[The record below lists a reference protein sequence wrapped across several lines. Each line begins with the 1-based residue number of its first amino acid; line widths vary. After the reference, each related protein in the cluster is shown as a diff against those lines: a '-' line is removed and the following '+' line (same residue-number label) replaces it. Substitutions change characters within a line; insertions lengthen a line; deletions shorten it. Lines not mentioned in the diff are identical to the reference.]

1 MAIFSVNNVKL
12 SGIAACVPKNV
23 ISNFDYD
30 QLTKDEKELL
40 VSTTG
45 IAERRIANPG
55 CTTSDLCFTS
65 AEKLISDLDWKKE
78 DIEIVVFVS
87 QSRDYILPST
97 SIILQ
102 EKLGLPKSCIALDIS
117 LGCSGYVY
125 GLSVIASLM
134 STSRIKKGLLLAG
147 DISTLS
153 LNKKD
158 KSAYP
163 LFGDAGTATALSYD
177 DGASSMDFNL
187 QSDGTGADAIIIPD
201 GGVRNPINDESFLE
215 RKIDEGIWRTNRNLA
230 IDGLKIFNFS
240 ITEVPPHIAELLKQ
254 IEKSNDD
261 FDYFVFHQANKLILE
276 TIRKLM
282 AVDADK
288 VPYSLAKY
296 GNTSSASI
304 PLTVVTEL
312 QNEATSKDLSMIF
325 CGFGVGLSWGTVS
338 VSLDNIV
345 CPDLIEL

>member
-1 MAIFSVNNVKL
+1 MAIFTVKNVRF
-12 SGIAACVPKNV
+12 SGVAACVPKNV
-23 ISNFDYD
+23 ISNFDYE
-30 QLTKDEKELL
+30 QLTEEERALL

-45 IAERRIANPG
+45 IAERRKADPN
-55 CTTSDLCFTS
+55 CTTSDLCFS
-65 AEKLISDLDWKKE
+65 AAEKLLADLKWDKDE
-78 DIEIVVFVS
+78 VEILIFVS
-87 QSRDYILPST
+87 QSRDYILPAT

-102 EKLGLPKSCIALDIS
+102 EKLGLPKTCIAFDIS

-134 STSRIKKGLLLAG
+134 STAKIKKGLLLAG

-177 DGASSMDFNL
+177 PKCNPMDFNL
-187 QSDGTGADAIIIPD
+187 QSDGSGAEAIIIPD
-201 GGVRNPINDESFLE
+201 GGVRNPINDDSLVE
-215 RKIDEGIWRTNRNLA
+215 RKIDQGIWRTNRNLA

-254 IEKSNDD
+254 IKKNNLD
-261 FDYFVFHQANKLILE
+261 FDYFIFHQANKLIIE

-282 AVDADK
+282 GAELDK
-288 VPYSLAKY
+288 VPYSLTKY
-296 GNTSSASI
+296 GNTSNASLN
-304 PLTVVTEL
+304 PSKLLALQLTTPMPVITTL
-312 QNEATSKDLSMIF
+312 
-325 CGFGVGLSWGTVS
+325 
-338 VSLDNIV
+338 
-345 CPDLIEL
+345 